1 MAMLRKTITVTERQE
16 SWIKSQIDSGDYGND
31 SEYLRDLIRNDQ
43 INKEKLALLR
53 HALIEGEESGISKR
67 SMADILADAK
77 KRNELS
83 V

>member
-67 SMADILADAK
+67 SMTDILADAK
-77 KRNELS
+77 QRNN
-83 V
+83 VTT

>member
-1 MAMLRKTITVTERQE
+1 MAMLRKTITVTERQD

-67 SMADILADAK
+67 SMADILRDAK
-77 KRNELS
+77 TRHKLS

>member
-1 MAMLRKTITVTERQE
+1 MLRKTITVTERQE

-43 INKEKLALLR
+43 INKEKLAVLR
-53 HALIEGEESGISKR
+53 HALIEGEESGISNR
-67 SMADILADAK
+67 SMTDILADAK
-77 KRNELS
+77 KRHELS

>member
-43 INKEKLALLR
+43 INKEKLAVLR

-77 KRNELS
+77 KRHELS

>member
-67 SMADILADAK
+67 SMTDILADAK
-77 KRNELS
+77 QRNN
-83 V
+83 VTM